1 MSTGQHT
8 GDSHGSYP
16 VLLLAC
22 YSVAQEIYAA
32 IEQQQKRS
40 EARPGQVHVTLHHD
54 AADERERLHYR
65 SG

>member
-1 MSTGQHT
+1 MSTDQHT

-32 IEQQQKRS
+32 IEQQQKS
-40 EARPGQVHVTLHHD
+40 VPKLD
-54 AADERERLHYR
+54 LDKFM
-65 SG
+65 

>member
-1 MSTGQHT
+1 MSTDRHT

-32 IEQQQKRS
+32 IEQRQKS
-40 EARPGQVHVTLHHD
+40 APTLD
-54 AADERERLHYR
+54 LDKFM
-65 SG
+65 

>member
-1 MSTGQHT
+1 MSTDQHA

-32 IEQQQKRS
+32 IEQQQKS
-40 EARPGQVHVTLHHD
+40 APKLD
-54 AADERERLHYR
+54 LDNFM
-65 SG
+65 

>member
-1 MSTGQHT
+1 MSTDQHT

-32 IEQQQKRS
+32 IEQQQKR
-40 EARPGQVHVTLHHD
+40 APKLD
-54 AADERERLHYR
+54 LDKFM
-65 SG
+65 